1 MTIRQANSMD
11 IPAINRLAHQTWWPT
26 YSGVISDEQIGF
38 MLENLYSEESLNMQ
52 MNEGITFLIAERN
65 ETPVAFAAYSLT
77 EPENLVYKLEKLYV
91 LPSEQGKG
99 TGKAL
104 IFEVMK
110 IAKELGGK
118 TLELNVNRNNPAYH
132 FYSKLGF
139 VVYKTVDIP
148 YQQFVLNDYIMRQ
161 ALQLT

>member
-1 MTIRQANSMD
+1 MLGNMYSKDALKRQMD
-11 IPAINRLAHQTWWPT
+11 
-26 YSGVISDEQIGF
+26 
-38 MLENLYSEESLNMQ
+38 
-52 MNEGITFLIAERN
+52 EGMTFLIGERD
-65 ETPVAFAAYSLT
+65 ERPVAFAAYSLT
-77 EPENLVYKLEKLYV
+77 EPKNLVYKLEKLYV

-110 IAKELGGK
+110 IAKEIGGK
-118 TLELNVNRNNPAYH
+118 ILELNVNRNNPAYH

-139 VVYKTVDIP
+139 KVYKKVDIP

-161 ALQLT
+161 SL